1 MCICVSM
8 HVQGHVYVCV
18 YGCVCADLCVCVRRV
33 CAFLCPCVR
42 VCAYF
47 HPQELDHHRDA
58 QNTLQTTAG
67 RGASDGRAQLQN
79 TGAGTGPSVWDA
91 QLFVTCSCTQAALN
105 NPATY
110 QIRPSP
116 GDTTL
121 NPPEGVTRPD
131 QNSEGCPGRSGIGQS
146 RGTAPCSSGSR
157 EEPTEGPAGKA
168 RASWFSHPAP
178 LAGCTQ
184 TPSLMPSSASLVQ
197 PGSI

>member
-18 YGCVCADLCVCVRRV
+18 HGCVCADLCVCVRRV

-47 HPQELDHHRDA
+47 HPQELEHHRDA
-58 QNTLQTTAG
+58 PNTLQTTAG
-67 RGASDGRAQLQN
+67 RGTSGGRAQLQN

-91 QLFVTCSCTQAALN
+91 QLFVTCSRTQAALN

-131 QNSEGCPGRSGIGQS
+131 QNSEAGPGWSGIGQS
-146 RGTAPCSSGSR
+146 WGTAPRSSGSR

-168 RASWFSHPAP
+168 RASGFPIRSPWRAAHRRPA
-178 LAGCTQ
+178 
-184 TPSLMPSSASLVQ
+184 
-197 PGSI
+197 